1 MSQGFTPPAA
11 LVVEGDS
18 RVQETLRPALE
29 ALGVSMTVEH
39 RPDAAVAL
47 LARRRFDVAL
57 LALDLGSTDGLAL
70 MRALQARS
78 PGLPVLFLVP
88 EGARDRVA
96 RAIREGAADCV
107 GTPIVPEEVGVR
119 VSAALAA
126 GRAARD
132 RALLEALRTALL
144 VSGPAATVLARVADA
159 ARAAMGADVA
169 AVFAFED
176 GRLTRVA
183 GDDVPEPL
191 AAVAEEAV
199 AKGAPAVRTGEGRT
213 ALSVPVLIQG
223 ATSGALAVE
232 LPGPPADAG
241 PLTLLAARAAL
252 VMAEER
258 SGSRLRGAVGASLG
272 RLAIQIAHEL
282 NNPLGGLKLYTSLL
296 ERSLAQEGGRGLELA
311 RKVARAVDEL
321 AARVAE
327 IRAYERGGVAGPLR
341 QLIESC
347 VDECLARGTSGG
359 RGGEGDA

>member
-1 MSQGFTPPAA
+1 MSQGFAPLAA
-11 LVVEGDS
+11 LVVDGDA
-18 RVQETLRPALE
+18 RVQETLRPALD
-29 ALGVSMTVEH
+29 AVGVSMTFEQ
-39 RPDAAVAL
+39 RPDAALAL
-47 LARRRFDVAL
+47 LARHRFDVAL
-57 LALDLGSTDGLAL
+57 LALDLGSMDGLTL
-70 MRALQARS
+70 MRAAQARL
-78 PGLPVLFLVP
+78 PGLPVLLLVP
-88 EGARDRVA
+88 QGAHDRVA

-107 GTPIVPEEVGVR
+107 RMPIVPEEVGAR

-126 GRAARD
+126 ARAARD
-132 RALLEALRTALL
+132 RALLEALRTTLL
-144 VSGPAATVLARVADA
+144 VSGPAATVFARVADA
-159 ARAAMGADVA
+159 ARAVTGAAAA
-169 AVFAFED
+169 AVFVLED
-176 GRLTRVA
+176 GRLARVA
-183 GDDVPEPL
+183 GDDAPEPL

-327 IRAYERGGVAGPLR
+327 IRAYERGGAAGPLG

-347 VDECLARGTSGG
+347 VDECLERGTSGG